1 MREFLRTHLVGICV
15 ARLYDTDLMIGKFHV
30 PSGKRDFRHVA
41 THTIRF
47 RDWTGFCSRGSWR
60 GRSAHGRRLSAR
72 AVAGQTFCIVSRIF
86 ADNVLMGIVA
96 SHATDARVGTVE
108 AFAVRQAVRL
118 KADIDLTVKVTPYDS
133 FPGAM
138 TLTTEVRYIL
148 R

>member
-1 MREFLRTHLVGICV
+1 M
-15 ARLYDTDLMIGKFHV
+15 
-30 PSGKRDFRHVA
+30 
-41 THTIRF
+41 
-47 RDWTGFCSRGSWR
+47 
-60 GRSAHGRRLSAR
+60 
-72 AVAGQTFCIVSRIF
+72 AGQTFCIVSRIF

-96 SHATDARVGTVE
+96 SHATYARVGTVE